1 VGEGTAEARRREVEL
16 TREALAEDVERF
28 ARRVRAELD
37 WKSRLRRDGPQI
49 IAIAAAIAVVL
60 VAVVVLRH
68 RLHSAGEDD
77 DDVLD
82 AATIEDV
89 ARELRALREDLGKR
103 FGGSGGGGLIQKVAV
118 AAAGSAATAGGKV
131 AAGRLLDRVE
141 AERKDALVG
150 SGAS

>member
-37 WKSRLRRDGPQI
+37 WKARLRRDGPQI
-49 IAIAAAIAVVL
+49 VAIAGAIAVVI
-60 VAVVVLRH
+60 VGIVVLRH
-68 RLHSAGEDD
+68 RMRPDGREEETFDGATVED
-77 DDVLD
+77 L
-82 AATIEDV
+82 
-89 ARELRALREDLGKR
+89 ARELKALREDLEKR
-103 FGGSGGGGLIQKVAV
+103 MGGSGSGILQKVAV

-141 AERKDALVG
+141 AERKDGALVG
-150 SGAS
+150 SAAP